1 MAKSPRPRRKGEGY
15 PLEWLKLAIGFFVAN
30 VFGYGGGPSSIPLM
44 YKEIVT
50 HYGWLDAAGFS
61 NMLAL
66 GNALPGPIA
75 TKIAAYVGYDVGG
88 WTGLSVAVAATI
100 VPSAIALILL
110 IRALNRY
117 RTSSVV
123 KGMTLL
129 VQPVI
134 ASMMIIMTWQSS
146 RTSVLS
152 IGWIQFGGIA
162 AVSYWL
168 MNRKK
173 IHPAILIVAAFLY
186 GGIFCLDDNAW
197 FVR

>member
-1 MAKSPRPRRKGEGY
+1 M
-15 PLEWLKLAIGFFVAN
+15 EWLKLAIGFFVAN

-75 TKIAAYVGYDVGG
+75 TKIAAYVGYDVWG
-88 WTGLSVAVAATI
+88 WTGLSVAVAATV

-173 IHPAILIVAAFLY
+173 IHPAFLIVAAFLY
-186 GGIFCLDDNAW
+186 GGLFLS
-197 FVR
+197 